1 MRRAELKENAKVQLG
16 HGIFHNN
23 WMLALLVCL
32 IEGVIM
38 TILGVTGVGT
48 IIVLG
53 PVTYGISYCFLKQ
66 ARDGEAMNIGDMFK
80 GFTTDFGKTFL
91 IGLMT
96 TLFAVLWSLL
106 FIIPGIIKGY
116 SYSMAYF
123 ISIDNPELG
132 WNDCI
137 KASQAMMKGHKMD
150 LFILDLSFI
159 GWYIVGALV
168 LGIGVLWV
176 EPYHGA
182 TRAQFYKD
190 LSKDYVIKKRAIETG
205 VEAETTEETI

>member
-1 MRRAELKENAKVQLG
+1 MDRAVLKERAKVQLG
-16 HGIFHNN
+16 HKLFHNN

-32 IEGVIM
+32 IEGVIL
-38 TILGVTGVGT
+38 TILGATGIGV
-48 IIVLG
+48 IIVSG
-53 PVTYGISYCFLKQ
+53 PLTYGISYCFLKQ
-66 ARDGEAMNIGDMFK
+66 ARDGEQMNLGNMFS

-96 TLFAVLWSLL
+96 TIFTVLWGLL
-106 FIIPGIIKGY
+106 FIIPGIIAAY
-116 SYSMAYF
+116 SYSMAFY

-137 KASQAMMKGHKMD
+137 KASKAMMKGHKME

-159 GWYIVGALV
+159 GWFIVGALV

-176 EPYHGA
+176 DPYLRA
-182 TRAQFYKD
+182 TTAQFYKE
-190 LSKDYVIKKRAIETG
+190 LSKDYVIKKRIID
-205 VEAETTEETI
+205 AEEV